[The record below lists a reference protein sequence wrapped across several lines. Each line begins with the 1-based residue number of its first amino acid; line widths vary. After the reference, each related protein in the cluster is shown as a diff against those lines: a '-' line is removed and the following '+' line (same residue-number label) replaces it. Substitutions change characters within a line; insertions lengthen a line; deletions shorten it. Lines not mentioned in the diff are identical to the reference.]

1 MLNKIIIAADSF
13 KGSLTSEEVALAV
26 KEGIQ
31 SVCPDC
37 EILHFPVADGGEG
50 ILEAFMTALK
60 GSYIS
65 VQAHDPLMKLIDTR
79 YGISDDKKTAFIEMA
94 AISGLPLVPVEKR
107 NPLFTTTY
115 GTGELIK
122 DAIYRGCRKFII
134 GIGGSATNDAGLG
147 MLQAL
152 GFRFFKKDGQ
162 ELGYGGEIMEK
173 VASIDCSS
181 VLPELQESHF
191 TIACDV
197 DNPFYGLHGAA
208 YVFAPQKGADEA
220 MVQQLDLGMR
230 SLAQVIHQTT
240 GNDIAK
246 IPGAGAAGGLGG
258 AFCAFFDA
266 DLVPGIYL
274 LLEVL
279 GFQEKIKDAD
289 LIITGEGKL
298 DRQTLMGKV
307 PYGVLKTAQKEQIP
321 VIAIAGRVEDD
332 QLLKENGFKGVY
344 SIHSLQIPLEQAMQ
358 PDYSKQ
364 RIKQTV
370 ASILKQF

>member
-26 KEGIQ
+26 EEGIQ

-50 ILEAFMTALK
+50 MLDAFMPALR

-65 VQAHDPLMKLIDTR
+65 VYAHDPLMKLINTR
-79 YGISDDKKTAFIEMA
+79 YGISGDKRTAFIEMA

-107 NPLFTTTY
+107 NPLFTTTF

-122 DAIYRGCRKFII
+122 DALCRGCREFII

-152 GFRFFKKDGQ
+152 GFRFFDVNEQ
-162 ELGYGGEIMEK
+162 ELGKGGEIMEK
-173 VASIDCSS
+173 VASIDYSS
-181 VLPELQESHF
+181 VLPELKESHF

-197 DNPFYGLHGAA
+197 DNPFYGPNGAA
-208 YVFAPQKGADEA
+208 YVFAPQKGADDV
-220 MVQQLDLGMR
+220 MVEQLDRGMR
-230 SLAQVIHQTT
+230 SLAEVIHQTT
-240 GNDIAK
+240 GKDISD

-258 AFCAFFDA
+258 AFCAFFHA
-266 DLVPGIYL
+266 ELVPGIYFL
-274 LLEVL
+274 LKAL
-279 GFQEKIKDAD
+279 GFEEKIKGTD
-289 LIITGEGKL
+289 LVITGEGKL

-321 VIAIAGRVEDD
+321 VIAIAGRVEDGD
-332 QLLKENGFKGVY
+332 LLKESGFKEVY
-344 SIHSLQIPLEQAMQ
+344 SIHSLQVSLEQAMQ
-358 PDYSKQ
+358 PDYSKH
-364 RIKQTV
+364 RIKQTI
-370 ASILKQF
+370 ASILKQL